1 LSVGEVTILIHSLNF
16 KIMKNRIARVVS
28 LSLLFSTILVSC
40 SKSGGTSNNA
50 PLEPNT
56 VSIIN
61 MTFAPATITVTAGT
75 TVTWKNNDNMTH
87 TVTANDDS
95 YDSGNIGAGSSFSK
109 TFSIAGTYPYHCSIH
124 PSMTGKVVVN

>member
-1 LSVGEVTILIHSLNF
+1 
-16 KIMKNRIARVVS
+16 
-28 LSLLFSTILVSC
+28 
-40 SKSGGTSNNA
+40 
-50 PLEPNT
+50 
-56 VSIIN
+56 
-61 MTFAPATITVTAGT
+61 MTFTPATITVTAGT

-95 YDSGNIGAGSSFSK
+95 YDSGNIGSGSSFSK

>member
-1 LSVGEVTILIHSLNF
+1 
-16 KIMKNRIARVVS
+16 MKNRIASVVS
-28 LSLLFSTILVSC
+28 LSLLFSTVLISC
-40 SKSGGTSNNA
+40 SKSSGTSNNA
-50 PLEPNT
+50 PPEPNT

-61 MTFAPATITVTAGT
+61 MTFTPATITVTAGT

>member
-1 LSVGEVTILIHSLNF
+1 
-16 KIMKNRIARVVS
+16 MKNRIVSVVS

-40 SKSGGTSNNA
+40 SKSSGTSNNA
-50 PLEPNT
+50 PPEPNT

-61 MTFAPATITVTAGT
+61 MTFTPATITVTAGT

-87 TVTANDDS
+87 TVTADDDS
-95 YDSGNIGAGSSFSK
+95 YDSGNIGAGGSFSK
-109 TFSIAGTYPYHCSIH
+109 KFSIAGTYPYHCSIH

>member
-1 LSVGEVTILIHSLNF
+1 
-16 KIMKNRIARVVS
+16 MKNGIAIVVS

-40 SKSGGTSNNA
+40 SKSSGTSNSA
-50 PLEPNT
+50 PPEPNA

-61 MTFAPATITVTAGT
+61 MTFTPATITVTAGT

-95 YDSGNIGAGSSFSK
+95 YDSGNIGSGSSFSK